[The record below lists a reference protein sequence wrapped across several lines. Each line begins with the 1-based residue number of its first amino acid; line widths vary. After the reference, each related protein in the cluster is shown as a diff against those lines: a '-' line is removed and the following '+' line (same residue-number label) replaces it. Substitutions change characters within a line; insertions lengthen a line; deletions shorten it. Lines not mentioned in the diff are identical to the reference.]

1 MNLIEAQIEI
11 CKKYNTKYV
20 ASPEY
25 LKIGISANVKEGV
38 LPINGLR
45 IPLEGDTSGWYI
57 WAGDYMSDD
66 PDFFLPLHIKHLP
79 NWSAIVIPYLG
90 LPPGYRF
97 LIAPDY
103 EDVWEDISLLYHRN
117 S

>member
-1 MNLIEAQIEI
+1 MDSIEKQMII
-11 CKKYNTKYV
+11 CKRYGASYV
-20 ASPEY
+20 ASPEH
-25 LKIGISANVKEGV
+25 LKVGISTTVKEGI

-79 NWSAIVIPYLG
+79 NWSSIIIPYLG

-97 LIAPDY
+97 LITPSY
-103 EDVWEDISLLYHRN
+103 EDVWEDISLLYHKDD
-117 S
+117 